1 MNRLK
6 SYTVGFRTSS
16 TGVTYKAFKARD
28 EKDLIRRIKQ
38 KNYRTDIILSINEE
52 GGE

>member
-6 SYTVGFRTSS
+6 TYTVGFRIS
-16 TGVTYKAFKARD
+16 TGVTYKTFKARD
-28 EKDLIRRIKQ
+28 EEDLIRRIKQ

-52 GGE
+52 VGD